1 MTGLD
6 RAGDDRERDRAGDRD
21 RAGMDRAG
29 MDRVDTDRTGTDRA
43 GMDRAGT
50 DRATAAPGPGAAP
63 GPVQHWGHGWRR
75 PLLAS
80 GMMVFPALTAV
91 AVGGTVSGAAAVAG
105 YAVVVAFCLCYA
117 LLALALGLGR
127 RRWTVPLLAMMTAL
141 FLAALPFAHEDAF
154 FLATVVVSAVAIQWR
169 EHAARVVAAGTLAA
183 LVVPWAVRPWHTGPG
198 GFQALALLF
207 TSLTCGAFAGIA
219 ATNDALVA
227 ARAEVARL
235 ASEAERNRIARDLHD
250 LLGHS
255 LTAITV
261 KSRLA
266 QRLAGKD
273 LDLAVAEMAAV
284 ETLSRQALSDVRAA
298 VSGYREVTLAGE
310 IARGRELLRA
320 AGVVADLPTAADAV
334 APGERELFGWVLR
347 EGITNVVR
355 HARAERC
362 SVLLTATSVEIRDDG
377 AAAARSGPGGPGGAG
392 GTGGT
397 GGTGDGRGNSGT
409 GDGKGLTGLRER
421 VAAVG
426 GTVEAGPLDPRG
438 WRLLVTVPPGG
449 AGPAGPESAGPDAA
463 GPDPASPDS
472 GHEGTT

>member
-1 MTGLD
+1 MTTD
-6 RAGDDRERDRAGDRD
+6 VRRE
-21 RAGMDRAG
+21 
-29 MDRVDTDRTGTDRA
+29 
-43 GMDRAGT
+43 
-50 DRATAAPGPGAAP
+50 GALPSHA
-63 GPVQHWGHGWRR
+63 QRWSRGWRR
-75 PLLAS
+75 LLLGS
-80 GMMVFPALTAV
+80 GMTVFPGLTAV

-105 YAVVVAFCLCYA
+105 YVVVGAFCLCYA

-127 RRWTVPLLAMMTAL
+127 RRRAAHLLAVMTAL

-154 FLATVVVSAVAIQWR
+154 FLATVIVSVIAIQWR
-169 EHAARVVAAGTLAA
+169 AQAARAVAAGTVAA

-207 TSLTCGAFAGIA
+207 TSLTCGAFAEIA
-219 ATNDALVA
+219 ATNSALVA

-273 LDLAVAEMAAV
+273 LEQAVAEMAAV
-284 ETLSRQALSDVRAA
+284 EGLSRQALSDVRAA
-298 VSGYREVTLAGE
+298 VSGYREVTLVGE
-310 IARGRELLRA
+310 LSRGRELLRA
-320 AGVVADLPTAADAV
+320 AGVVADLPSAADAV
-334 APGERELFGWVLR
+334 APGESELFGWVLR

-362 SVLLTATSVEIRDDG
+362 SVLLTAGSVEIRDDG
-377 AAAARSGPGGPGGAG
+377 TGTGTGA
-392 GTGGT
+392 GTGG
-397 GGTGDGRGNSGT
+397 GP

-421 VAAVG
+421 VAAAG
-426 GTVEAGPLDPRG
+426 GTVEAGPFGPRG

-449 AGPAGPESAGPDAA
+449 PQPGAPGRDGPHTGRPHSGR
-463 GPDPASPDS
+463 PDS

>member
-6 RAGDDRERDRAGDRD
+6 RTGEDRERAPAAVDRA
-21 RAGMDRAG
+21 
-29 MDRVDTDRTGTDRA
+29 
-43 GMDRAGT
+43 
-50 DRATAAPGPGAAP
+50 ATSPGPADAP
-63 GPVQHWGHGWRR
+63 GPVQRWGRGWRR
-75 PLLAS
+75 LLLGS

-91 AVGGTVSGAAAVAG
+91 AVGSTVSGGAAAAG

-127 RRWTVPLLAMMTAL
+127 RRRTAPLLAVMTAL
-141 FLAALPFAHEDAF
+141 FLAALPFAHEGAF
-154 FLATVVVSAVAIQWR
+154 FLAAVVVSAVAIQWR

-198 GFQALALLF
+198 AFQALALMF
-207 TSLTCGAFAGIA
+207 TSLTCGAFAEIA

-235 ASEAERNRIARDLHD
+235 ASKAERNRIARDLHD

-284 ETLSRQALSDVRAA
+284 ESLSRQALSDVRAA

-310 IARGRELLRA
+310 VARGRELLRA
-320 AGVVADLPTAADAV
+320 AGVVADLPTTTDAV

-362 SVLLTATSVEIRDDG
+362 SVLLTASSVEIRDDG
-377 AAAARSGPGGPGGAG
+377 VGAVSEPGGP
-392 GTGGT
+392 
-397 GGTGDGRGNSGT
+397 
-409 GDGKGLTGLRER
+409 GKGLTGLRER
-421 VAAVG
+421 VAAAG

-438 WRLLVTVPPGG
+438 WRLLVTVPPRDPGPGSDHSGSRADSGEPDSGG
-449 AGPAGPESAGPDAA
+449 
-463 GPDPASPDS
+463 PDS